1 MAKQIVI
8 EVNGGMSCEV
18 YCDDPDI
25 EVVLIDW
32 DTSGF
37 DLGDH
42 FVHEVEDG
50 QTVLVI
56 PKYPTTR
63 TRKLPE
69 PALTALQRARHF
81 KPILALTP
89 TEEPQEAT

>member
-32 DTSGF
+32 DTSDF
-37 DLGDH
+37 ELGDH
-42 FVHEVEDG
+42 FIHEIEDG
-50 QTVLVI
+50 LTVLVV
-56 PKYPTTR
+56 PEYPTTR
-63 TRKLPE
+63 TGKLSDQ
-69 PALTALQRARHF
+69 T
-81 KPILALTP
+81 LTP
-89 TEEPQEAT
+89 CNEPGCTNPCSD